1 MLNVFYPRF
10 ALEILLLDW
19 KIGLK
24 HDVLFT
30 QYSAGKDDGQ
40 RFGIDHKNLFAI
52 AIILVNSKVGFHF
65 LYA

>member
-1 MLNVFYPRF
+1 MLNIFYPRF

-30 QYSAGKDDGQ
+30 QYSAGKG
-40 RFGIDHKNLFAI
+40 
-52 AIILVNSKVGFHF
+52 
-65 LYA
+65 